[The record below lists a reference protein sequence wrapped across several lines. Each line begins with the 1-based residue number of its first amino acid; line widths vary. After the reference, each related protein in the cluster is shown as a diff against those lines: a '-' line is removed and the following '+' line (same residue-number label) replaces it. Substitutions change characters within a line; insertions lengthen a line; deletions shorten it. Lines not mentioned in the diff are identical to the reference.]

1 MSYNIAEV
9 YNDFINDNN
18 FNQHSLTN
26 SEIIQNEIKTITFIK
41 NYSNKNDE
49 IYNKIYEYCNNME
62 VLLKIY
68 DNGKGLENFTKYN
81 LKLYSQLTTN
91 LTKFVNLRDD
101 IKKDNNQ
108 LEISYKNILLGIMEL
123 MIKANKSIIDNVTK
137 YVFSDLK

>member
-68 DNGKGLENFTKYN
+68 DNGKGLENFTKDN